1 MAMRRSSVLNRASIV
16 GLFGAGASA
25 GEEGEATDGGLRE
38 LKLKLVR
45 AERENKELR
54 E

>member
-1 MAMRRSSVLNRASIV
+1 MK
-16 GLFGAGASA
+16 GLFGAGAAA
-25 GEEGEATDGGLRE
+25 GEEGEVTNGELRE